1 MCVSDSELGE
11 KYCIPEYHSE
21 HRTINP
27 LTSRQLAAPTA
38 HEQLNCWSWRC
49 AAALVTVPGC
59 RSPGAVARADLSCT
73 IAQCPNTGSSVH
85 QRHEHYSLIL
95 KRSDAKNTVLPC
107 VPDSTVLQRPA
118 SVTRIWQQSASVTQ
132 FCPDYYF
139 GSRVLQRQYS
149 ATLIWQSASATEFCH
164 AYLTECFSDPI
175 PGHDYLTAECF
186 SDNILP
192 CSSDRVLQRPNS
204 AMLIWKSASV
214 TQFCHAYLTECFSD
228 PIPGHDYLTAEYFS
242 NNILPCLIDRVLQ
255 RPISAMLIW
264 QSASATQFC
273 HAYLTE
279 CVSDAVLPRL
289 SDRVRQLR
297 SSAMFIW
304 QNASVTQFGHAYL
317 TECFSDPIRPWV
329 FDSRVLQQLSSAT
342 CIRQWVLQWP
352 SSAVQIWQQSAPKI
366 QLWNTDLTE
375 ECFIDK
381 ILHFSVS
388 VQFLKHYSS
397 TFIWQRFNISLLFWQ
412 QSVSR
417 TQFCNS
423 Q

>member
-1 MCVSDSELGE
+1 MNTSCVQKDGDEERDVCIRQWTRRKVLHSWVPQRTPDYQSLDVPSVSRTNRPRAAELLVLTVCRRPC
-11 KYCIPEYHSE
+11 YCPRLQVTGSGCTC
-21 HRTINP
+21 RP
-27 LTSRQLAAPTA
+27 LLHNRPVPQHGQQCAPK
-38 HEQLNCWSWRC
+38 
-49 AAALVTVPGC
+49 
-59 RSPGAVARADLSCT
+59 ARALLAYFKAKWCEKH
-73 IAQCPNTGSSVH
+73 SSAMRTWQH
-85 QRHEHYSLIL
+85 G
-95 KRSDAKNTVLPC
+95 
-107 VPDSTVLQRPA
+107 A
-118 SVTRIWQQSASVTQ
+118 SATQ

-164 AYLTECFSDPI
+164 AYLTECFSDPV

-192 CSSDRVLQRPNS
+192 CLSDRVLQRPNS

-289 SDRVRQLR
+289 SDRVRQRR

-329 FDSRVLQQLSSAT
+329 FVSRVLQQLSSAT
-342 CIRQWVLQWP
+342 CIRQWVHQWP